1 LAGSSSRPPRRSAR
15 PSSSTPR
22 SATSGSRTASSG
34 SSSRS
39 AGTPAATAAAPR
51 SRRAA
56 APRKANGRRKFWNY
70 PRQEYTGLHRWLPSW
85 RFLLGSF
92 LTVMFLGVGAVVAA
106 YAMTDIPDPNEDVK
120 AQTSTIYYAD
130 EDGGRGDV
138 MGTFAVQPR
147 QIVEFETLPDYV
159 GNAVVAIEDHSFW
172 DNSGISVEALGR
184 AFLNNIK
191 GGDRQGGSTLTQQ
204 YVERYLVGQTTTD
217 YVGKAQEV
225 LLALKIGRERT
236 KPEILGGYLNTI
248 YFGRDSYG
256 IQVAAQSYFGV
267 DAKDLTISQ
276 AALLAGIIPSPN
288 NWDPAVDP
296 QRAEQRWNTV
306 LNNMVTYGF
315 LDASERA
322 KQEFPE
328 TIEVKKNQK
337 YAGAQ
342 GYLLDMVK
350 RELAKEPLLIDE
362 DDLNRKGYQ
371 ILTTIRKPMQK
382 EIVKAGNSVYSGKLT
397 NGDKPSGR
405 LKVGMATID
414 PSDGAILA
422 LYGGK
427 DFLKDQFNHVS
438 LDAIQAASTFK
449 PFTLVAA
456 LEQGIPLS
464 KTFSGRNNLEL
475 KSWGD
480 KKVVNFGGVNYP
492 WVSLK
497 YATEQSI
504 NSVYAQLNDI
514 VTPEK
519 TVETAKAAGITT
531 PLTANPAN
539 VLGTDAVHPLD
550 MASAYATFA
559 AQGVH
564 RDPFIV
570 RQVLNANGTEA
581 YNAQDSSSKR
591 FEPEI
596 MAETSYALQQV
607 VQNGSGKDW
616 VKPLGRPIAGKT
628 GTSNENKSAW
638 FVGYT
643 PQLATVVALSQTPES
658 GKGWEK
664 ITPFGFKPSGIKN
677 PEITGSSVPA
687 QLWAAYMGQVF
698 EMPQYS
704 KVVDFPERPNLRPTS
719 TAAPTRTQTAKPTQ
733 EPTKTEEPSAKVRVP
748 GALVG
753 ALQADAFGALVD
765 AGLTPQVTQAYSE
778 TVPKG
783 QVISTDPPGGKRV
796 DRGSV
801 VTIVVS
807 QGPKPKPTNPP
818 QTPDPSPSS
827 TAPASAGG
835 EAGPDKPGGRSGG

>member
-1 LAGSSSRPPRRSAR
+1 
-15 PSSSTPR
+15 
-22 SATSGSRTASSG
+22 
-34 SSSRS
+34 
-39 AGTPAATAAAPR
+39 
-51 SRRAA
+51 
-56 APRKANGRRKFWNY
+56 
-70 PRQEYTGLHRWLPSW
+70 
-85 RFLLGSF
+85 
-92 LTVMFLGVGAVVAA
+92 MVAA
-106 YAMTDIPDPNEDVK
+106 YAMTDVPDANDDVK
-120 AQTSTIYYAD
+120 AQTSTVYYAD
-130 EDGGRGDV
+130 EDGKRGDV

-147 QIVEFETLPDYV
+147 QIVEYSTLPEYV

-172 DNSGISVEALGR
+172 DNSGVSVEALGR

-191 GGDRQGGSTLTQQ
+191 GGSRQGGSTLTQQ
-204 YVERYLVGQTTTD
+204 YVERYLVGETTTD

-267 DAKDLTISQ
+267 DAKDLTVSQ

-296 QRAEQRWNTV
+296 ARAEQRWNTV

-322 KQEFPE
+322 KQEFPK
-328 TIEVKKNQK
+328 TIKVKKNQK

-350 RELAKEPLLIDE
+350 RELAKEPLQIDE

-371 ILTTIRKPMQK
+371 ILTTIRKPMQA
-382 EIVKAGNSVYSGKLT
+382 EIVRAGKSVYSGDLT
-397 NGDKPSGR
+397 NGDKPNSR

-427 DFLKDQFNHVS
+427 DFLKDQYNHVS

-456 LEQGIPLS
+456 LEDGIPLS
-464 KTFSGRNNLEL
+464 KTFSGRSNMEL
-475 KSWGD
+475 KSWGE
-480 KKVVNFGGVNYP
+480 KKVVNFGGVSYP

-539 VLGTDAVHPLD
+539 VLGTDAVRPLD

-564 RDPFIV
+564 HDPFVV
-570 RQVLNANGTEA
+570 RQVVNPDGTEA
-581 YNAQDSSSKR
+581 YNAQDTSSKR
-591 FEPEI
+591 FDADI

-607 VQNGSGKDW
+607 VENGSGKDW

-643 PQLATVVALSQTPES
+643 PQLATVVALSQTPKS
-658 GKGWEK
+658 GSGWER
-664 ITPFGFKPSGIKN
+664 IDEFGYKPSGIKN
-677 PEITGSSVPA
+677 AEITGSSVPA
-687 QLWAAYMGQVF
+687 QLWAAYMAKVF
-698 EMPQYS
+698 EMPQY
-704 KVVDFPERPNLRPTS
+704 KEVVDFPDRPNLRPTS
-719 TAAPTRTQTAKPTQ
+719 SPAPSRTSTAKPTQ
-733 EPTKTEEPSAKVRVP
+733 EPTQTQEPSAEVRVP
-748 GALVG
+748 GGLVG

-765 AGLTPQVTQAYSE
+765 AGLTPQVTQAYSSS
-778 TVPKG
+778 VPKG
-783 QVISTDPPGGKRV
+783 QVVSTDPSGGARV
-796 DRGSV
+796 PRGSV
-801 VTIVVS
+801 VTVVVS

-818 QTPDPSPSS
+818 QTPNPTPSA
-827 TAPASAGG
+827 TAQGASRG
-835 EAGPDKPGGRSGG
+835 EAGPDRPAGRSGG